1 MNEINTAW
9 CKEVLKLYLPNL
21 NLDIPFEKGV
31 IINGV

>member
-9 CKEVLKLYLPNL
+9 CKVLKLYLPNL

-31 IINGV
+31 TIIGV